1 MKLIVAIDGSECCN
15 EAVKHLRLSGISM
28 GARVRFV
35 HVMKAGEQAK
45 DVSPAFTETITLL
58 SNASSVET
66 IYLEGDP
73 ATRIVEFA
81 AEWEADLIAVATSDK
96 RGLERLLLGS
106 VAKSIVS
113 NSDCPVLV
121 LRGEPAAM
129 NNVLVA
135 ADDSDS
141 SAAAVEWLSN
151 QHWAKHKNL
160 AFLSVMNELPVSF
173 ESEFSSVESASEAV
187 LRKQREELRMAA
199 LTQSWSELCATNLH
213 KPQIPFVVTDGLP
226 SASILELS
234 NVWPVDLIV
243 LGSNCRTGMDKLIHG
258 SVSEAVAD
266 KANCSVLVVRDV
278 VATKFEEIR
287 IQIGVSAEMAEQ
299 KVPPVQKG
307 RVSTS
312 LAVNDF
318 APHFPALM

>member
-1 MKLIVAIDGSECCN
+1 MKLLVAVDGSECCR
-15 EAVKHLRLSGISM
+15 EAVRHLRLSGISM

-35 HVMKAGEQAK
+35 NVMKVGELAK
-45 DVSPAFTETITLL
+45 NVSPLLNETISLL
-58 SNASSVET
+58 TNASSVET

-73 ATRIVEFA
+73 ATRIVEYA

-106 VAKSIVS
+106 VARSILT

-121 LRGEPAAM
+121 LRGEPASM

-151 QHWAKHKNL
+151 QSWAKHKNL
-160 AFLSVMNELPVSF
+160 ALLSVMHELPLSF
-173 ESEFSSVESASEAV
+173 ESEFSSVESASESL
-187 LRKQREELRMAA
+187 LRKQREEIRLAH
-199 LTQSWSELCATNLH
+199 LTQCWSELCASHLQKT
-213 KPQIPFVVTDGLP
+213 QIPFVVTDGLP

-234 NVWPVDLIV
+234 KSWPVDLIV

-287 IQIGVSAEMAEQ
+287 IQIGVSTQIGTEG
-299 KVPPVQKG
+299 PPSQKG

-318 APHFPALM
+318 APHFPAMM